1 MPEEQPVISTAL
13 EGSDMGAAYAFAPL
27 RWHAGG
33 GCRIRLQ
40 TRSSMVGA
48 RCAPSR
54 SRPPARC
61 SCEEVPEPELQH
73 PQDAI
78 VRVEAS
84 GICGSDLHIYHGR
97 VPVERG
103 FTIGHEFV
111 GTVLAVGSDVERAAV
126 GDRVLGCFH
135 TACGT
140 CVACVRGDYH
150 RCLLGRTFGHGSK
163 LGDLQGAQAEQLLVP
178 RANLT
183 LRRVPEGMS
192 ADVALFAGDV
202 MGTGYHA
209 IAHAGTRAGDTVA
222 VLGLGPVG
230 LCAVQA
236 ARASGATQ
244 VFAIDTVAPRLSL
257 AEAFGATPIHLL
269 DEEPKRVV
277 RAATEGRGVDV
288 VVDAVGDPGPL
299 ELAVS
304 LVRDAG
310 TISGIGAYAGR
321 AEVPLGLA
329 WLKGVTIRTGL
340 ANVIAHVDRVL
351 AMMAAGLLDPGPL
364 VTNHMSL
371 DEAAEAYALYDRRE
385 ALKIVLRP

>member
-1 MPEEQPVISTAL
+1 MRAVTFQ
-13 EGSDMGAAYAFAPL
+13 APGEVL
-27 RWHAGG
+27 V
-33 GCRIRLQ
+33 Q
-40 TRSSMVGA
+40 DV
-48 RCAPSR
+48 
-54 SRPPARC
+54 PA
-61 SCEEVPEPELQH
+61 PELAH

-84 GICGSDLHIYHGR
+84 GICGSDLHIFHGR
-97 VPVERG
+97 VPVEPG

-111 GTVLAVGSDVERAAV
+111 GTVTAVGDDVERVAV

-135 TACGT
+135 SACGT
-140 CVACVRGDYH
+140 CVACLRGDYH
-150 RCLLGRTFGHGSK
+150 RCINGRTFGHGSK
-163 LGDLQGAQAEQLLVP
+163 LGDLQGAQAEQVLVP

-236 ARASGATQ
+236 ARASGATHI
-244 VFAIDTVAPRLSL
+244 FAVDTVAARLEL
-257 AEAFGATPIHLL
+257 AGSFGATPLHLT
-269 DEEPKRVV
+269 EEDPKGAV
-277 RAATEGRGVDV
+277 RTATEGLGVDV

-299 ELAVS
+299 ALAVS
-304 LVRDAG
+304 LARDAG

-321 AEVPLGLA
+321 GEVPLGLA
-329 WLKGVTIRTGL
+329 WLKGLTIRAGL

-351 AMMAAGLLDPGPL
+351 AMMAVGLLDPTPM
-364 VTNHMSL
+364 VSHHMSL
-371 DEAAEAYALYDRRE
+371 EQAPEAYALYDQRE
-385 ALKIVLRP
+385 ALKIVLSP